1 MKSGIKGLAVA
12 VIAICMSLFHLYTA
26 GFRQFPAM
34 QQRVAHLA
42 FAMMLVFLLYPSVK
56 EDKPASKFFSWVDI
70 LLVVASL
77 LLGLYV
83 FVDYEG
89 ISGREISRSFWDTTS
104 SLVAI
109 VLVTEATRRIMGL
122 TMGIIVL
129 VALGYVAFGAYL
141 PPIFAHSGYTFE
153 RVVNHMFLTTDG
165 ILGVALSVSATV
177 IIVFLIFG
185 AFLEQS
191 GGSLAFTNIG
201 YGLFGMFK
209 GGAAKAA
216 VLGSC
221 LFGMF
226 TGSQTAN
233 VAAVGTL
240 TIPLMIRAGYKN
252 IMAAAIEA
260 LASTGGMLVP
270 PVMGAAAFIIPEI
283 LGVSYIDVMKA
294 ALIPGLLFYS
304 TVFTFIQV
312 QANKLGIQKV
322 SRKDLPRIWPII
334 KENGHLFVPIFVI
347 LYLLIWEDAT
357 PKKAGFWAVIA
368 LVVVSMVRKN
378 TRMTFS
384 KILTAM
390 QNGAKTSLVVAMA
403 CASAGLIEGVINLT
417 GLGLRFSEILIYV
430 AGGNIIYLLI
440 LTMIASLII
449 GLPLPPV
456 TAYLILAILAA
467 PALIKSGV
475 DPMGAHLFIFYF
487 GVLGNITPPSAPC
500 SFAAAGIAKT
510 DPMKTTN
517 LAFLISAPT
526 FIVPFL
532 LVYSPELMM
541 KGSIIYTAF
550 RILTAFV
557 AISGLSMAFL
567 GFANR
572 QLNLIER
579 LFLLMACVCLISQIW
594 WANVLGYAA
603 ISAIYLR
610 QRYRAK
616 QNKLREASQSLKNEK
631 GIE

>member
-1 MKSGIKGLAVA
+1 MKMEIKRMAIA
-12 VIAICMSLFHLYTA
+12 VIATCMSLFHLYTA

-42 FAMMLVFLLYPSVK
+42 FAMMLVFLLYPSLK
-56 EDKPASKFFSWVDI
+56 EGKPGSKVFSLLDI
-70 LLVVASL
+70 ILVMASL
-77 LLGLYV
+77 FIGLYV

-89 ISGREISRSFWDTTS
+89 ISMREISRSFLDTTS
-104 SLVAI
+104 SVVAI

-122 TMGIIVL
+122 TMGVIVL
-129 VALGYVAFGAYL
+129 VCLGYVAFGSYL
-141 PPIFAHSGYTFE
+141 PPMFAHSGYTFE

-165 ILGVALSVSATV
+165 ILGVALNVSGTV

-191 GGSLAFTNIG
+191 GGSQAFTNIG
-201 YGLFGMFK
+201 FGLFGMFK

-240 TIPLMIRAGYKN
+240 TIPLMIRSGYKN

-283 LGVSYIDVMKA
+283 LGVSYLDVMKA
-294 ALIPGLLFYS
+294 ALIPGLLYYS

-322 SRKDLPRIWPII
+322 PRKDLPRVWPIV
-334 KENGHLFVPIFVI
+334 KENGHLFITIFVI

-357 PKKAGFWAVIA
+357 PKKAGFWAVIS
-368 LVVVSMVRKN
+368 LVAVSMIRKS
-378 TRMTFS
+378 TRMNFS
-384 KILTAM
+384 KILTAL
-390 QNGAKTSLVVAMA
+390 QNGAKTCLIVAMA

-430 AGGNIIYLLI
+430 AGGNMIYLLL
-440 LTMIASLII
+440 LTMLASLII

-510 DPMKTTN
+510 DPLKTTN

-526 FIVPFL
+526 FIVPYL
-532 LVYSPELMM
+532 VVYSPELMM
-541 KGSIIYTAF
+541 KGSWFYTAF

-557 AISGLSMAFL
+557 AISGISMSFL

-572 QLNLIER
+572 KLNLIER
-579 LFLLMACVCLISQIW
+579 LFLLMACVCLIPHIW
-594 WANVLGYAA
+594 WSTLLGYAA
-603 ISAIYLR
+603 IIVIYLL
-610 QRYRAK
+610 QRVRAK
-616 QNKLREASQSLKNEK
+616 
-631 GIE
+631 G